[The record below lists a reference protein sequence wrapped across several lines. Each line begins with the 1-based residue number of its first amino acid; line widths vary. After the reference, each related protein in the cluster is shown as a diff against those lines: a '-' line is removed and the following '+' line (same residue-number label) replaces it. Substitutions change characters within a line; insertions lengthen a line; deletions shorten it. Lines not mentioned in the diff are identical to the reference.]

1 LAQLVDMLPNFSIL
15 RRYRWDVLFENKTMK

>member
-15 RRYRWDVLFENKTMK
+15 QRYRWDVLFENKTMK